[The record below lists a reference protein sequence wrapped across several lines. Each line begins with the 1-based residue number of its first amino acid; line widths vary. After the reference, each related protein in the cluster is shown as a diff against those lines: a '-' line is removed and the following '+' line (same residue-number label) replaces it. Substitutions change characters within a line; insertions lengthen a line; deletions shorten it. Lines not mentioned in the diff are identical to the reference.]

1 MVVQL
6 ADRLT
11 RHELAV
17 ALRMAVLDAAE
28 PSARLLP
35 MPVCYTVA
43 LTWREGILGLAERL
57 EGSAS
62 ANAAGL
68 DRVRALL
75 VQLNPDPRHNPAPP
89 PSIGQMIWWVADGL
103 QICLPHR
110 WGCPVVMKLDPEHI
124 AWTCGCCG
132 AIARGDSLTTGP
144 A

>member
-1 MVVQL
+1 MLIQL

-11 RHELAV
+11 RHELA
-17 ALRMAVLDAAE
+17 ASLRMVVSDAAE

-35 MPVCYTVA
+35 MPVCHTSA

-57 EGSAS
+57 EGAAP

-68 DRVRALL
+68 DRVHSLL
-75 VQLNPDPRHNPAPP
+75 VELTRPRHNPASPQ
-89 PSIGQMIWWVADGL
+89 SIGKMIWWVADGL
-103 QICLPHR
+103 QICPPHR
-110 WGCPVVMKLDPEHI
+110 WGCPVLMKLDPEHI

-132 AIARGDSLTTGP
+132 AIALGDDLTMGP